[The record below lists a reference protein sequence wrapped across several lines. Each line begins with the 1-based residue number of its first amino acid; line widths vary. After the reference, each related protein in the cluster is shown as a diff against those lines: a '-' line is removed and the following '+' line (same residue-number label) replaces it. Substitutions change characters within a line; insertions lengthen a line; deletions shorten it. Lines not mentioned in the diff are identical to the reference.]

1 MFILILALLMSVP
14 QQNSK
19 VILSTGVAGAE
30 FYLDANFV
38 DTTDK
43 NGTLTMENFPAGSFN
58 YSIKKQGYKTY
69 SGSFVLR
76 EAETKVLHP
85 ALEKIAEI
93 KPPEARPSPEKL
105 REAKVHKK
113 RLQATPEP
121 AGSTPA
127 AETQNQ
133 RNQPP
138 PAPAPVSPELQPP
151 GDGTDPSSQTD
162 ESPSFPFLPV
172 IFAAGLLGIAIWIW
186 ASRRNQADE
195 PAPIPAQKYE
205 EPHEAEIP
213 ESAGTAAGKMPPQF
227 LEELRH
233 KEELIN
239 AGFVENRR
247 QPDQGTNEKEVVIVL
262 PKEAFRYEE
271 DK

>member
-1 MFILILALLMSVP
+1 MLIFILALLMSVP

-19 VILSTGVAGAE
+19 VILSTGVAAAE

-58 YSIKKQGYKTY
+58 YSIKKPGYKTY

-76 EAETKVLHP
+76 EAEIKVLHP
-85 ALEKIAEI
+85 VLEKIAEI
-93 KPPEARPSPEKL
+93 QPPKARPSPEKL
-105 REAKVHKK
+105 RGEKASKK
-113 RLQATPEP
+113 GLQVTPQP
-121 AGSTPA
+121 AGSTLTA
-127 AETQNQ
+127 AIQNQ

-138 PAPAPVSPELQPP
+138 APVSPASPQPS
-151 GDGTDPSSQTD
+151 DIIDRSSQTD
-162 ESPSFPFLPV
+162 ESASFSFWPV
-172 IFAAGLLGIAIWIW
+172 ICAVGLLGIAIWIW
-186 ASRRNQADE
+186 ASKRNQADE
-195 PAPIPAQKYE
+195 PAPMPAPIDE

-213 ESAGTAAGKMPPQF
+213 ESSATTADKMPPRF

-233 KEELIN
+233 KEELIK

-247 QPDQGTNEKEVVIVL
+247 QPDLGANEKEVVIVL